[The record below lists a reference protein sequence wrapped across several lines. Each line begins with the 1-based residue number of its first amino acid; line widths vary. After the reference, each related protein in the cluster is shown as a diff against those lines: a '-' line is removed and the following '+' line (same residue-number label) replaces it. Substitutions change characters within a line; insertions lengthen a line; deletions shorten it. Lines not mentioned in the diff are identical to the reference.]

1 MNKKIIAA
9 LLVFVMVS
17 SLASP
22 VMADYR
28 TGSAVGDGVV
38 YGAGGAAVGG
48 GAFMAITWI
57 FGVACP
63 PAAIVSAV
71 VAGGAYLGWYGATE
85 PDKDLKKDIEKTAA
99 AGALGTTVGIG
110 AIDLINMGGESVIQ
124 AAF

>member
-9 LLVFVMVS
+9 LLVFVMVF
-17 SLASP
+17 SLAAP

-48 GAFMAITWI
+48 GT
-57 FGVACP
+57 
-63 PAAIVSAV
+63 
-71 VAGGAYLGWYGATE
+71 YLGWYGATG
-85 PDKDLKKDIEKTAA
+85 PDKNLKKDIENIAA
-99 AGALGTTVGIG
+99 AGVYGTTAGIG
-110 AIDLINMGGESVIQ
+110 SIELINEGAKNALQ

>member
-9 LLVFVMVS
+9 LMVFVMVF
-17 SLASP
+17 SLAAP
-22 VMADYR
+22 AMADYR
-28 TGSAVGDGVV
+28 TGSAVGDCAL

-48 GAFMAITWI
+48 GAFMAVTWI

-71 VAGGAYLGWYGATE
+71 VVGGAYLGWYGATE
-85 PDKDLKKDIEKTAA
+85 PDKNLKKDIENIAV
-99 AGALGTTVGIG
+99 AGVYGTTAGIG
-110 AIDLINMGGESVIQ
+110 SIELINEGAKNALQ